1 MNLLVMGFL
10 PVALLLVGLSEVG
23 LLQAVLL
30 WSFNFQRFVVGS
42 GRCLSLLGSLVRKGF
57 VLVGS

>member
-1 MNLLVMGFL
+1 MNLLVMDFL
-10 PVALLLVGLSEVG
+10 PVVLLLVDLSEVG
-23 LLQAVLL
+23 LLRAVLL
-30 WSFNFQRFVVGS
+30 WSSGFQRFVVGS